1 MFKMKFIDIANPERI
16 NRSSD
21 STVILFSEKN
31 YSDHG
36 FIIKKVELRLFVEK
50 NDEKLGPYSLI
61 TSLVDTDKGSIE
73 MLYDEGYRGQ
83 NSLETAKKFV
93 ISNLG
98 ISSLILRSIIALE
111 EELKKHNA

>member
-1 MFKMKFIDIANPERI
+1 MKFIDIGNPERI
-16 NRSSD
+16 TRSPD
-21 STVILFSEKN
+21 STATLFSEGS
-31 YSDHG
+31 YSDHD

-73 MLYDEGYRGQ
+73 MLYDEGYLGE
-83 NSLETAKKFV
+83 NSLEKAREFL

-98 ISSLILRSIIALE
+98 MSGLILRSIISLKSAL
-111 EELKKHNA
+111 KMD